1 MKDGPNI
8 AAVAALLG
16 DPARANMLTALMH
29 GRALTATELAQEAGV
44 MLSTASGHLG
54 KLQDAGIVDTE
65 KQGRHRY
72 FRLSGSDV
80 ASVLEGLMGVAA
92 RTGHMRVRTGPRDPE
107 LRRARVCYDHLAGDA
122 AVRMYD
128 HLQAAGMIAA
138 TAGALRLTRA
148 GERFFSAVG
157 IDLDAA
163 ANTRRPLCR
172 ACLDW
177 SERRHHL
184 AGALGAALLHHIYDR
199 GWAGG
204 EFAGRDLYQ
213 GWRRAVRCDDAV
225 AQNHRA
231 FVRAI
236 GSIPFRG
243 ASPIW
248 C

>member
-128 HLQAAGMIAA
+128 RLQTAGMIAI
-138 TAGALRLTRA
+138 TADALRLTRA
-148 GERFFSAVG
+148 GERFFSDMG
-157 IDLDAA
+157 IDLDALA
-163 ANTRRPLCR
+163 HGRRPLCR

-184 AGALGAALLHHIYDR
+184 AGALGSALLNHIYDR
-199 GWAGG
+199 GWA
-204 EFAGRDLYQ
+204 
-213 GWRRAVRCDDAV
+213 RRAPNSRVVTFTKAGTTR
-225 AQNHRA
+225 
-231 FVRAI
+231 FE
-236 GSIPFRG
+236 GMMP
-243 ASPIW
+243 
-248 C
+248 

>member
-29 GRALTATELAQEAGV
+29 GQALTATELAQEAGV

-54 KLQDAGIVDTE
+54 KLQDAGLVDIE

-72 FRLSGSDV
+72 FRLSGADV
-80 ASVLEGLMGVAA
+80 AGVLEGLMGVAA
-92 RTGHMRVRTGPRDPE
+92 RTGHLRVRTGPRDPE

-128 HLQAAGMIAA
+128 RLQAAGMIAA
-138 TAGALRLTRA
+138 AGGALGLTKA
-148 GERFFSAVG
+148 GERFFSVLG
-157 IDLDAA
+157 IDLEAA
-163 ANTRRPLCR
+163 ASGRRPLCR

-184 AGALGAALLHHIYDR
+184 AGALGAALLDHIYDR
-199 GWAGG
+199 GWAKRAPNSRVVT
-204 EFAGRDLYQ
+204 FTKAGAARF
-213 GWRRAVRCDDAV
+213 DAIMPRV
-225 AQNHRA
+225 
-231 FVRAI
+231 
-236 GSIPFRG
+236 
-243 ASPIW
+243 
-248 C
+248 